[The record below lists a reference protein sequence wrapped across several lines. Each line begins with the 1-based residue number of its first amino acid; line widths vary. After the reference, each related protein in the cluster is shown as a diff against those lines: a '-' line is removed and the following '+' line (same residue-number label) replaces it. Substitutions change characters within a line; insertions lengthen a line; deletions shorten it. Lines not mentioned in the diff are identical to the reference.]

1 MPFFVD
7 EYERQLDDNSRIIL
21 PSKLRKEV
29 GEVIYI
35 TRAPSDKCL
44 HIYTEEGWSE
54 LAEKLKKLPTSTDK
68 NAAAFVRMFFGKASA
83 VKVDKQ
89 GRITIAQGLIE
100 YAGITRDTMLVGVNT
115 RLELWDKE
123 KWNAYQNDL
132 ADDVV
137 VDGIL
142 KYDLGI

>member
-1 MPFFVD
+1 M
-7 EYERQLDDNSRIIL
+7 
-21 PSKLRKEV
+21 
-29 GEVIYI
+29 
-35 TRAPSDKCL
+35 
-44 HIYTEEGWSE
+44 
-54 LAEKLKKLPTSTDK
+54 KKLPTSTDK

-89 GRITIAQGLIE
+89 GRVTIAQRLIE

-123 KWNAYQNDL
+123 SWNAYQNEL

-142 KYDLGI
+142 KYELEI